1 MGYIV
6 LLKTVLENNLVENI
20 IQKIPHI
27 GDIELETLYK
37 HCECRCIDIKDID
50 TSWLETE
57 NVVAV
62 YDDEFLL
69 KGGELYANQ
78 LASVLYGYLEHGE
91 CLCGNVLLCKTTED
105 GDCIP
110 FDEAEA
116 DNIVNLLG
124 KLDGYIKDVEFKV
137 QEPRMYFRAWN

>member
-1 MGYIV
+1 MGYMV
-6 LLKTVLENNLVENI
+6 LLKTVLDDSGVKNV
-20 IQKIPHI
+20 IQKISHAGEI
-27 GDIELETLYK
+27 KLGTMYK
-37 HCECRCIDIKDID
+37 HCECRCIDIKEID
-50 TSWLETE
+50 TSLLDME
-57 NVVAV
+57 NIVAV

-110 FDEAEA
+110 FDETEA
-116 DNIVNLLG
+116 DNVVKSLG
-124 KLDGYIKDVEFKV
+124 KLDVEDIEFKV
-137 QEPRMYFRAWN
+137 QEPRMYFRTWN